1 MFTLRRSIASLL
13 AVAALGITACGGD
26 SDSEKIQKNAAELQQ
41 QGQDLREDAEQAAQ
55 DVQDGTKSAEQ
66 AAAEIQ
72 DGAEQLAENA
82 TDAANEAI
90 DDVKDDAGVPDAAEE
105 ALEQAQA
112 DLEQSTP

>member
-41 QGQDLREDAEQAAQ
+41 QGADLREDAEQAA
-55 DVQDGTKSAEQ
+55 QDGTKSAEQ

-90 DDVKDDAGVPDAAEE
+90 DDVKDDAGVPDAAKD